1 MIRKRIDPKN
11 IVYVVV
17 DLFFK
22 FYIHDTFAHNVILYC
37 MMDSGFSFFS
47 TLNFLELLIISSY
60 ICSLEKTFQE
70 MYVAAANFKSSKC
83 FGLILFLL

>member
-22 FYIHDTFAHNVILYC
+22 FYIHDTFTHNVILYC
-37 MMDSGFSFFS
+37 MMGSGFSLFS
-47 TLNFLELLIISSY
+47 TLDFLELLIISSY
-60 ICSLEKTFQE
+60 ICSLEKTFKE